1 VSPTELALSLSSDL
15 LWSAVAALGF
25 ALLFN
30 VPRRALAACAL
41 GGAAGYLLRT
51 LALMM
56 GASIVPA
63 TLLGAAAIGFWGA
76 FVARRWRIPSAVITV
91 SSAIPLVPGRLAFET
106 MIGLLSVATTLQAST
121 AEQTVQLV
129 EAGVAAITMSL
140 TLGAIALGIAL
151 PTFLFRRPRPVV

>member
-1 VSPTELALSLSSDL
+1 
-15 LWSAVAALGF
+15 VAALGF

-30 VPRRALAACAL
+30 VPRRTLAACAI
-41 GGAAGYLLRT
+41 GGAVGHFLRT
-51 LALMM
+51 IALLL

-63 TLLGAAAIGFWGA
+63 TLLGAVAIGFWGA

-106 MIGLLSVATTLQAST
+106 MIGLLSVATTLQATT

-151 PTFLFRRPRPVV
+151 PTFLFKRPRPVV